1 MTAVQDEPTEQP
13 GESPRSI
20 RPSPWRSRFAMR
32 TWLAGALWL
41 AGIIAGAVTGA
52 RTEPGWL
59 AIRVDPAGLLYLAAA
74 VVGGVNFF
82 GAGVRAAARLRLDM
96 NTLMSLA
103 IVAAILIG
111 EPFEAATLAFLF
123 SMAELLERYAADRS
137 RRSIAELLRLAP
149 ERADRLRPDGST
161 EPVAAADL
169 KVGDRIR
176 VRPGD
181 RIAADGRILAGTSA
195 INEAAITGESVPR
208 TKGPGAQVFSGTM
221 NVDGA
226 LDIDVTADAR
236 HSAVARIV
244 ELVRAA
250 EGRRAPIEYFV
261 QRFARIYTPAVT
273 VLAILVILIP
283 PALSQGTQLEWFV
296 RGITLLVIACPCALV
311 IATPV
316 TVVSALTSAARHGVL
331 IKGGEHLE
339 RLGAVRAL
347 ATDKTGT
354 LTTGR
359 LEVTEFRA
367 RPATAETGLLGLL
380 AAVEAR
386 SEHPIGR
393 AIVRYA
399 AARGVRP
406 AGEVGEFKAL
416 PGHGLVAS
424 AGATRIAVGTADV
437 VGTTEAAAWDPLPK
451 GTSWVYV
458 SASTDPPMSGVVGLR
473 DGIRPDAARA
483 IARLRTLGIQPIVL
497 LTGDDADVAKQV
509 GQEAGVD
516 ETHARLLPDEKVS
529 RVRDLRTRYGA
540 VAMLGDGVNDAPAL
554 AEATVGIAMGAAG
567 SPAAIE
573 TADVALMADDLT
585 HVPYAVQLARTA
597 RRTIRFNIA
606 LSIGLKLVLAVGAV
620 SGLVSLAVAVLVGDL
635 GASLVVTGNALRLA
649 SIRPE

>member
-1 MTAVQDEPTEQP
+1 M
-13 GESPRSI
+13 

-41 AGIIAGAVTGA
+41 AGIIAGAVTGPQD
-52 RTEPGWL
+52 EPGWL
-59 AIRVDPAGLLYLAAA
+59 AIRVDPAGLLYLTAA
-74 VVGGVNFF
+74 VVGGANFF
-82 GAGVRAAARLRLDM
+82 GAGVRAATRLRLDM

-123 SMAELLERYAADRS
+123 SVAELLERFAADRA

-149 ERADRLRPDGST
+149 ERADRLLPDGRT

-169 KVGDRIR
+169 KVGERIR

-181 RIAADGRILAGTSA
+181 RIAADGRILAGNSA
-195 INEAAITGESVPR
+195 INEASITGESVPR
-208 TKGPGAQVFSGTM
+208 TKGPGAQVFSGTL

-226 LDIDVTADAR
+226 LDIEVTADAR
-236 HSAVARIV
+236 HSAIARIV

-250 EGRRAPIEYFV
+250 EGRRAPVEYFV
-261 QRFARIYTPAVT
+261 QRFARIYTPAMT
-273 VLAILVILIP
+273 LLAILVILIP
-283 PALSQGTQLEWFV
+283 PALGQGTQLEWFV

-339 RLGAVRAL
+339 RLGSVRAL

-354 LTTGR
+354 LTTGQ
-359 LEVTEFRA
+359 LEVTEFRV
-367 RPATAETGLLGLL
+367 RPEHLEASLLGLL
-380 AAVEAR
+380 SAVEAR

-399 AARGVRP
+399 EARGLQS
-406 AGEVGEFKAL
+406 AAEVGEFKAL
-416 PGHGLVAS
+416 PGHGVVAS
-424 AGATRIAVGTADV
+424 VGAVRLAIGTADV
-437 VGTTEAAAWDPLPK
+437 VGSATAAAWNPLPK

-458 SASTDPPMSGVVGLR
+458 SASSDPPMSGLVGLR
-473 DGIRPDAARA
+473 DGVRPGVRRA
-483 IARLRTLGIQPIVL
+483 ITRLRGLGIQPIVL
-497 LTGDDADVAKQV
+497 LTGDDPDVANQV

-516 ETHARLLPDEKVS
+516 QTHARLLPDEKVN

-585 HVPYAVQLARTA
+585 HVPYAVQLARRT

-606 LSIGLKLVLAVGAV
+606 LSLGLKLLLGLGAV
-620 SGLVSLAVAVLVGDL
+620 SGVVSLAVAVLVGDL